1 MNLLDSLARL
11 RLFRFEFFDTG
22 AAYRAATARLDQIN
36 ALVGVCMFNAR
47 VSRAQPAFIWG
58 IISLLLYVYLAF
70 ESTIWYR
77 DNIDKLMMCI
87 TTHGF
92 SLQMA
97 SKVYTFILNRNR
109 VIEINE
115 INLKYFGTS
124 GRKAASQ
131 LECLKPSAK
140 IANILI
146 TMTIF
151 GYVTLTSLIIAIPV
165 IYGLIVSKKVLPMG
179 YEVVH
184 STEWPGYIVN
194 LLFQINCMI
203 YVSLTTITSDGTFI
217 LFLMSAIGQ
226 IDAIL
231 GRLSEFSEQLKQTDD
246 DEQITGNLKQILRL
260 HQHHQRYMRKL
271 DDLFSTYFMIAII
284 SLYFCMSVCLASFL
298 LV

>member
-1 MNLLDSLARL
+1 
-11 RLFRFEFFDTG
+11 
-22 AAYRAATARLDQIN
+22 
-36 ALVGVCMFNAR
+36 
-47 VSRAQPAFIWG
+47 
-58 IISLLLYVYLAF
+58 
-70 ESTIWYR
+70 
-77 DNIDKLMMCI
+77 
-87 TTHGF
+87 
-92 SLQMA
+92 MA

-151 GYVTLTSLIIAIPV
+151 GYVTLTSLIIVIPV
-165 IYGLIVSKKVLPMG
+165 TYGLIVSKKVLPMG

-298 LV
+298 LVRFLFHDISSKL